1 VPAVLRLAIARRRA
15 RPVAAPPRTRR
26 IDWFED
32 LEGAHEALVDG
43 HHRTAIV
50 ELAAIVGRREDG
62 HERAVAKELVA
73 ILHHLMRPDD
83 EVEVVAFEEF
93 GDHVGTK
100 REGDA
105 AVVLGPAR
113 NVLIGV

>member
-1 VPAVLRLAIARRRA
+1 MRAALA
-15 RPVAAPPRTRR
+15 
-26 IDWFED
+26 D
-32 LEGAHEALVDG
+32 
-43 HHRTAIV
+43 
-50 ELAAIVGRREDG
+50 
-62 HERAVAKELVA
+62 
-73 ILHHLMRPDD
+73 LMRPDD

-113 NVLIGV
+113 NVLAEHARRAGLGVSEDKVWVQRW